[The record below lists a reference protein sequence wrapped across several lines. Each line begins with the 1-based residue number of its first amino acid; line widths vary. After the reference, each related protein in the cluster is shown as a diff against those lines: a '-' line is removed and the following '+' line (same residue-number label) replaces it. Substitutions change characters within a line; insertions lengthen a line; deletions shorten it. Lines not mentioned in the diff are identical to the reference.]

1 MTTTKTC
8 WMVDVLGEPVGVD
21 VGVFTGVLVGI
32 DIGVTAGILV
42 GVGVAVTAGIL
53 VGVGEIVEL
62 ATGVGV
68 LVSTGKSVD
77 VAVAAREDD
86 PVILTINLGEFAPD
100 SRDARLIAVE
110 PGVVTPKLNVPSP
123 VTYDVTSNVTQVPPT
138 TAGEDTRVLPI
149 AGALV

>member
-8 WMVDVLGEPVGVD
+8 WMADVLGEPVGVD

-32 DIGVTAGILV
+32 EIGVTAGILV

-68 LVSTGKSVD
+68 LVSTGMTVD
-77 VAVAAREDD
+77 VAVAAGEDG
-86 PVILTINLGEFAPD
+86 PVILTINLGE
-100 SRDARLIAVE
+100 LIAVE

-123 VTYDVTSNVTQVPPT
+123 VTYEVTSNVTQVPPT